1 MNQTN
6 QKNQNKKTKSSK
18 SLKAIEVELESCFN
32 VDRKNWVRIFQL
44 MSEVQDEELYK
55 QEKIS
60 SFTKWVNMLA
70 DNIGCHVSLLWN
82 RLKAG
87 RTYDEYYHRQLEL
100 GMNPTPIENISVS
113 PDSLSLASSVAGKNA
128 KEMDNLID
136 KVVSGDLTRDDL
148 RQAARAKRSFTKED
162 TKPMTRHN
170 RDSISRMSENS
181 NAEDASDASK
191 SSTTALVASDI
202 VLALRNMKWLKE
214 LKISDY
220 NDDMDYKDY
229 IYKTFTE
236 FRADVGISKATRQI
250 DLLAVENY
258 NTAHRCD
265 DVVMHGIEI
274 KVDINDLKRDHKMAE
289 YTNFCD
295 YFYIAIPNDKKMI
308 KEAKSLKLE
317 AWGLIVV
324 DDKMGDKVAKVLEPA
339 QRLKPLFREKSL
351 SNIILRDN

>member
-1 MNQTN
+1 MNM
-6 QKNQNKKTKSSK
+6 NQNKTKNKTVK
-18 SLKAIEVELESCFN
+18 SLKTIEKELESCFN
-32 VDRKNWVRIFQL
+32 VDRKNWVKIFQL
-44 MSEVQDEELYK
+44 MSEVQDEKLYE

-60 SFTKWVNMLA
+60 SFTGWVNKLA
-70 DNIGCHVSLLWN
+70 TDIGCHVSLLWN

-87 RTYDEYYHRQLEL
+87 RTYDEYYNRQLEL
-100 GMNPTPIENISVS
+100 GMQPKPIEEISVS
-113 PDSLSLASSVAGKNA
+113 PDSLNLASTVAGRNA

-136 KVVSGDLTRDDL
+136 KVISGDLTRDDL

-162 TKPMTRHN
+162 IEPTTRHN
-170 RDSISRMSENS
+170 RASISRT
-181 NAEDASDASK
+181 EDAPDASI
-191 SSTTALVASDI
+191 SPTTALVASDI
-202 VLALRNMKWLKE
+202 VLALRGMKWLKE

-220 NDDMDYKDY
+220 NDSMQYKDY

-258 NTAHRCD
+258 NTPHRCD

-324 DDKMGDKVAKVLEPA
+324 DDKKGDKVAKVLEPA